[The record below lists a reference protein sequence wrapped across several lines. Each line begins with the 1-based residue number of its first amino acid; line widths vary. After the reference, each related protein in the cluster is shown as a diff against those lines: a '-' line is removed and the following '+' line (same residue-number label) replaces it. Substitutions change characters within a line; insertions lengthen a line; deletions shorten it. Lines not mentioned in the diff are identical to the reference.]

1 MTDAAEYVGTAL
13 HHGDMEPFI
22 GSEAVARGD
31 MTRGVLRARYTAVLP
46 NIYLPKDTEPTLL
59 DRAEAAWLWSGKC
72 GIIAG
77 RTAAGIYRDPW
88 QISAHPVDLIA
99 RNSRHP
105 PGIVLHNE
113 RICVDEITYWNGLP
127 ITTPV
132 RTALDLARH
141 LPRDEA
147 VTLLD
152 PFTAATGIT
161 TDDIWWLARRYRGT
175 RDIRTA
181 HRAILEIDPG
191 ARTPEQTRV
200 RLLLSDSGLRP
211 THSQIRV
218 TDGFKDVLLAMGWP
232 ALKVGV
238 DCDLTDAPTTYIV
251 ATSEFLRSQGWLYV
265 PVLPQHTDRSISH
278 RVRAAVM
285 SRIRTR

>member
-1 MTDAAEYVGTAL
+1 
-13 HHGDMEPFI
+13 MEPFL
-22 GSEAVARGD
+22 GSEALARGT
-31 MTRGVLRARYTAVLP
+31 MTRGVLRARYTADLP

-59 DRAEAAWLWSGKC
+59 DRAKAAWLWSKKS

-77 RTAAGIYRDPW
+77 RTAAGFYRDPW
-88 QISAHPVDLIA
+88 QISSDPVDLIA

-113 RICVDEITYWNGLP
+113 RICVDEITYRHGLP

-152 PFTAATGIT
+152 PLVAATGISRE
-161 TDDIWWLARRYRGT
+161 DIWQLAKRYRGM
-175 RDIRTA
+175 RDVRTA
-181 HRAILEIDPG
+181 DAAILDIDPG

-200 RLLLSDSGLRP
+200 RLLLSDNGFRP

-218 TDGFKDVLLAMGWP
+218 TDGFKEVLLAMGWP
-232 ALKVGV
+232 ALKIGV
-238 DCDLTDAPTTYIV
+238 DCDLADAPTTYIV

-265 PVLPQHTDRSISH
+265 PVLPQHADSVISH
-278 RVRAAVM
+278 RVRNAVW
-285 SRIRTR
+285 SRLRRR